1 MKSLIASIAILGVLG
16 LAVGTGTGAAPTA
29 DVSATVT
36 AELITISVADGSVEY
51 GIVPIDTLKVVQTQ
65 VVTNNSNVA
74 VDLDVRS
81 SDAIGGTQWNLAAT
95 NAALNDFTH
104 ESSPDG
110 STWTAFN
117 VDNTTLT
124 SLASNIAASG
134 GTQDL
139 DLRIKTPASVSDN
152 VLKTITVTV
161 VASATP

>member
-29 DVSATVT
+29 DVLATVT

-51 GIVPIDTLKVVQTQ
+51 GILPVNELKVVQTQ
-65 VVTNNSNVA
+65 VVTNNSNVV
-74 VDLDVRS
+74 VDLDVKS
-81 SDAIGGTQWNLAAT
+81 SDAIGGTQWTLATT
-95 NAALNDFTH
+95 NAALDEFTH

-124 SLASNIAASG
+124 SLATNIAATG

-139 DLRIKTPASVSDN
+139 DLRIKTPVSVSDN
-152 VLKTITVTV
+152 VEKTITVTV
-161 VASATP
+161 QASAS